1 MTYSVVALSGDGA
14 RLGVATAS
22 RSLAVGAAVPA
33 LAPQVGALVTQAYT
47 NQRFRSLGLQLLR
60 DGLDPQQV
68 INRLARED
76 DDFDRRQVGIVD
88 AAGHTAVWTGAGC
101 TPWAGA
107 VQGPGFVVLGNL
119 LAGPAVLDEM
129 HRVLTDTSEET
140 FSARLLVALEAAQ
153 AAGGDAR
160 GQQSAALRVV
170 NNAFEDVS
178 PSLTEVDLRVDDDQQ
193 PLRLLRRM
201 LATLPTAADDA
212 SAELTDPARSTP
224 TMGGP

>member
-1 MTYSVVALSGDGA
+1 MTYSVVALSEDGA

-47 NQRFRSLGLQLLR
+47 NQRFRALGLQLLR
-60 DGLDPQQV
+60 DGLSPEDV
-68 INRLARED
+68 ITRLAQVD

-88 AAGHTAVWTGAGC
+88 VHGRTAAWTGRSC

-107 VQGPGFVVLGNL
+107 MEGPGFVLVGNL
-119 LAGPAVLDEM
+119 LTGPAVVDEM
-129 HRVLTDTSEET
+129 HRIMAAEPGEP
-140 FSARLLVALEAAQ
+140 FAARLLAALEAGEK
-153 AAGGDAR
+153 AGGDAR

-178 PSLTEVDLRVDDDQQ
+178 PPLSEVDLRVDDDPQ
-193 PLRLLRRM
+193 PLSRLRTM
-201 LATLPTAADDA
+201 LATLPTAAADVT
-212 SAELTDPARSTP
+212 AELTDPARSTP
-224 TMGGP
+224 TMD